1 MSNLFSDTPLGRKT
15 EYIDTYTPSLLCPV
29 ARWDAR
35 EELDLE
41 STELPFFG
49 IDTWNA
55 YELSW
60 LDARGKP
67 VVGIA
72 ECRFPCTTPNL
83 VESKSFKLYLN
94 SFANSEFADRGAV
107 QRAMEQDLSG
117 VAGGAVEVRVMTPE
131 EAARAPLW
139 EFSGT
144 FLDNLDIDIDQ
155 YDYDPGFLIV
165 DQGAERTETFYS
177 HLLRSL
183 CPVTG
188 QPDWA
193 SVIIRYTGA
202 PISAASLLRYL
213 VSFRNHR
220 GFHEQVVER
229 IFVDVMD
236 QCHPRHLSVYGR
248 FTRRGGLDINPFR
261 TNFED
266 PLPNRRTARQ

>member
-1 MSNLFSDTPLGRKT
+1 MSNPFSETPLGRKT
-15 EYIDTYTPSLLCPV
+15 DYVDTYTPSLLCPV
-29 ARWDAR
+29 PRWDAR

-41 STELPFFG
+41 TTELPFFG

-60 LDARGKP
+60 LDERGKP
-67 VVGIA
+67 MVAMA
-72 ECRFPCTTPNL
+72 ELCFPCTTQSL
-83 VESKSFKLYLN
+83 IESKSLKLYLN
-94 SFANSEFADRGAV
+94 SFANTAFGSRGAV
-107 QRAMEQDLSG
+107 QQALEQDLSG
-117 VAGGAVEVRVMTPE
+117 IAGGAVDVRVHTLE
-131 EAARAPLW
+131 EAARTPAW
-139 EFSGT
+139 DFTGT
-144 FLDNLDIDIDQ
+144 CLDHLDIDIDQ
-155 YDYDPGFLIV
+155 YDYDPGFLLT
-165 DQGAERTETFYS
+165 DQGAERTETVFS

-213 VSFRNHR
+213 VSFRNHA

-229 IFVDVMD
+229 IFVDVLN
-236 QCHPRHLSVYGR
+236 QCRPRHLSVYGR

-261 TNFED
+261 SNFEE
-266 PLPNRRTARQ
+266 PLPNRRTVRQ